1 MKKIFLGVMAVTLS
15 LALTACGTSAN
26 SATITNLGNQ
36 LDETANTVSN
46 IQTVNPTD
54 LNLTKNM
61 LETMSS
67 NTSNNKLYSNAYN
80 TQQNLINEEYYKT
93 DILKK
98 TANIKNS
105 LSKNIKLSKAQIT
118 AVKDLTS
125 SLAKY
130 TNSIAYTQGEM
141 TNAIKSISSMKK
153 NIDKN
158 SDKINAKLNRLA
170 CNSNSRSSY
179 YENLLNTLEQLE
191 TCLDIEEESN
201 TQNIQTM
208 DNKTDNS
215 DNTSDTT
222 DNEQNDANNNID
234 TYHPGNKNHKK
245 RKQCPDCQPNYPSKY
260 NENLNNAKNYNQYYN
275 PNAVN
280 NGIYN
285 NPAVPYGNVYNR
297 FNRFNPSRNTDT
309 YGPTMRNI
317 DTYGYNSANN
327 GYGYGMNG
335 LYRNGVYG
343 YGNGMYGN
351 RYNFGNGLGYGYG
364 YGLTGYNGG
373 LNGTCPNKIYNSN
386 NFNRLTMS
394 NNTAFVNSEQ
404 EPRLEDFEEVKEDN
418 SVEKIENISNKLNE
432 TKKTLTDD
440 IQIKQEQKDKNNADT
455 NNNSNQS
462 IEIKNVSVVEND
474 LQENLEKI
482 EKLEDKAYDEI
493 TENDNFKPLKPQPH
507 TIKNGNR
514 LSKIPSKNSKIRIVD
529 VSKTNEADDELNREI
544 RAN

>member
-61 LETMSS
+61 LETMSNAS
-67 NTSNNKLYSNAYN
+67 NSKLYSNAYN

-105 LSKNIKLSKAQIT
+105 ISKDIKLSKAQIT

-141 TNAIKSISSMKK
+141 TNTIKSISSMKK

-191 TCLDIEEESN
+191 TCLDVEGDTTS
-201 TQNIQTM
+201 QNIQTL
-208 DNKTDNS
+208 DDETNNS
-215 DNTSDTT
+215 DDTSDTT
-222 DNEQNDANNNID
+222 DNEQDDTNNNID
-234 TYHPGNKNHKK
+234 TYRPGNKKYKK
-245 RKQCPDCQPNYPSKY
+245 RKYCPDCQPNYPSNF
-260 NENLNNAKNYNQYYN
+260 NENINNARNYNQLYN
-275 PNAVN
+275 PNTVN
-280 NGIYN
+280 NGTYN
-285 NPAVPYGNVYNR
+285 NPTIPYGNVYNR

-309 YGPTMRNI
+309 YGPTMKNI
-317 DTYGYNSANN
+317 DTYGYNAANN

-343 YGNGMYGN
+343 YGNGMFGN

-364 YGLTGYNGG
+364 YGLAGYNGG
-373 LNGTCPNKIYNSN
+373 LNGAYPNKIYNSN
-386 NFNRLTMS
+386 NFNRMIMP
-394 NNTAFVNSEQ
+394 NNTTFVNSEQ
-404 EPRLEDFEEVKEDN
+404 GPRLEDYEEVKKDN

-432 TKKTLTDD
+432 TKRTITDSNRI
-440 IQIKQEQKDKNNADT
+440 IQEPKDKNITEAG
-455 NNNSNQS
+455 NNSNQN

-482 EKLEDKAYDEI
+482 EKMEEKNSDEI
-493 TENDNFKPLKPQPH
+493 KENENLKPFKPQPH
-507 TIKNGNR
+507 TENKNDGR
-514 LSKIPSKNSKIRIVD
+514 LSKMPSKNSKIRIID
-529 VSKTNEADDELNREI
+529 VSKTNDADDELNREI
-544 RAN
+544 KAN

>member
-61 LETMSS
+61 LEAMSS

-141 TNAIKSISSMKK
+141 TNAIKSISSIKK

-245 RKQCPDCQPNYPSKY
+245 RKQCPDCQPNYPSNY

-285 NPAVPYGNVYNR
+285 NTAVPYGNVYNR

-309 YGPTMRNI
+309 YGLTMRNI

-386 NFNRLTMS
+386 NFNRLTMP

-493 TENDNFKPLKPQPH
+493 TENDNFKPLKSQPH
-507 TIKNGNR
+507 TVKNGNK